1 VKDGLAS
8 AAKRIPG
15 VAAVLDSARARRLRN
30 AWRAAGPL
38 HGAVGFV
45 AREQLPE
52 RATPRTGGYRLR
64 ASGLTIFLRHRTR
77 DLYIFK
83 EVFGAGEDPGGYEP
97 PAAPA
102 AMLAQARGPSVL
114 DLGGNIGLFGA
125 FVMGRWP
132 GATLHSFEPDPMNLQ
147 MLRRVISANGLQQRW
162 TVTAAAVAVQD
173 GTLEFVSGL
182 FGESQ
187 IAGLAGE
194 ANRGPAPAPLT
205 DGRTISVAAVDL
217 FAQDHDVDLIKI
229 DIEGGEWPILTDP
242 RLADLQ
248 ARAIVLE
255 WHAAACPEPDARATA
270 LGRLA
275 AAGYTGVHESEDF
288 GYRGLVWAWR
298 EPLPG

>member
-1 VKDGLAS
+1 MSDGLA
-8 AAKRIPG
+8 AAVKRVPG
-15 VAAVLDSARARRLRN
+15 VTAVLGSVRAQRLRTS
-30 AWRAAGPL
+30 WRAARPL
-38 HGAVGFV
+38 HGAIGFV
-45 AREQLPE
+45 VREQLRE
-52 RATPRTGGYRLR
+52 RPTPRAGGYRLR
-64 ASGLTIFLRHRTR
+64 ASGLTVFLRHRTR

-83 EVFGAGEDPGGYEP
+83 EVFGSADEPGGYEP

-102 AMLAQARGPSVL
+102 AMLDRAHGPSVL

-147 MLRRVISANGLQQRW
+147 MLQRVISANRLQQRW
-162 TVTAAAVAVQD
+162 TVTPAAVAAQD

-187 IAGLAGE
+187 IAGLAGA
-194 ANRGPAPAPLT
+194 ANRGPAPAALT

-217 FAQDHDVDLIKI
+217 FAQDHDVDLIKM
-229 DIEGGEWPILTDP
+229 DIEGGEWPILNDP
-242 RLADLQ
+242 RLADLR

-255 WHAAACPEPDARATA
+255 WHAAACPEPDARAAA
-270 LGRLA
+270 LARLA
-275 AAGYTGVHESEDF
+275 AAGYTGLHESEDF

-298 EPLPG
+298 EPVPG

>member
-15 VAAVLDSARARRLRN
+15 AAAVLDSARARGLRN
-30 AWRAAGPL
+30 AWRAARPL

-45 AREQLPE
+45 VREQLRE
-52 RATPRTGGYRLR
+52 QATPRTGGYRLR
-64 ASGLTIFLRHRTR
+64 ASGLTVFLRHRTR

-83 EVFGAGEDPGGYEP
+83 EVFGSGEEPGGYEP

-102 AMLAQARGPSVL
+102 AILNRAHGPSVL

-132 GATLHSFEPDPMNLQ
+132 GARLHSFEPDPLNLQ
-147 MLRRVISANGLQQRW
+147 MLQRVISANGLQQRW

-217 FAQDHDVDLIKI
+217 FAQNHDVDLIKI

-255 WHAAACPEPDARATA
+255 WHASACPEPDARAAA
-270 LGRLA
+270 LARLA

-298 EPLPG
+298 EPVPG